1 MTLVRIKFSRRRLQV
16 HRDEHGVPHI
26 HAQDWEGA
34 LYGLGYMHAVD
45 RRTQMLFSRLVAQGR
60 MAQAIGP
67 RPELLEMDRFFRRVG
82 LFVGLDEE
90 VAALSAAD
98 RRLLEAYCQGVN
110 DAMQQAGSTLPMWW
124 VGLDPKPWNPK
135 SVLLIGSLV
144 NYGSLVIG
152 QLREE
157 RLLLELI
164 QLGAPE
170 DRLRELFEPLLDQAD
185 FRLLGQVKLAARL
198 SDEALALLSDLPRM
212 AGSNA
217 WAVAPQRSKTG
228 HALLAADPHLEVNR
242 LPAIWYEAVLR
253 WGEQEYLMGA
263 TLPGT
268 PIVAVGRTRHLA
280 WGVTHYKGDVADYF
294 VEHCRRRKG
303 QWHYR
308 RGKHYRPFQVRQEV
322 IHRKGEEPEVLRVY
336 SNELGVLEG
345 DPDRLGEGYL
355 LLEAWTGR
363 REGSARSMAAWLHLA
378 EQEQCQQA
386 MRLVRTI
393 QQPSLCW
400 VFADRR
406 GEIAMQVNGAFPLR
420 PPGANGVVPLPAW
433 KEENHWQGLVPT
445 RRLVRRR
452 TPKRGYLVAAND
464 PLNPRRGPKLVTLP
478 VHDYRKRRIEQRLAE
493 LDQATVEDMQQIQ
506 YDVVSLQARELLPVL
521 LPLLPP
527 GPIKEELSAWDGSY
541 TPESRAATLF
551 TLLYG
556 NLVWELA
563 HLRTRRRK
571 RKGITWQQ
579 LLYAATQLGYSTSL
593 LTALDRLLHKART
606 RAWWK
611 DRRELAQ
618 ALAKAAEAIDP
629 EKIEPWGQY
638 NSFQFVNR
646 FIEGPWMGRALGFH
660 TGQLPMPGCFAT
672 PFQGSLT
679 RLGQRETS
687 YAPSYHF
694 VTDLGTDVAW
704 TNLPGGP
711 SESGF
716 SRWYKSGIARWLEG
730 RYKVLNPLD
739 AGQPPQPEQ
748 DGRPGAQQSDKP
760 APESAPAQEDRNEQQ
775 PAGQTEPEA
784 AEPKES

>member
-1 MTLVRIKFSRRRLQV
+1 MRPLADSAAAMKPVRVKFSRRPLTI

-26 HAQDWEGA
+26 QAQDWEGA

-45 RRTQMLFSRLVAQGR
+45 RRTQMLFGRLVAQGR
-60 MAQAIGP
+60 MAQAVGA
-67 RPELLEMDRFFRRVG
+67 RPDLLEMDRFFRRVG
-82 LFVGLDEE
+82 LYVGLDEE
-90 VAALSAAD
+90 VAALSETD

-124 VGLDPKPWNPK
+124 VGLDPQPWNAK
-135 SVLLIGSLV
+135 SVLLLGALV

-164 QLGAPE
+164 QLGAPP
-170 DRLRELFEPLLDQAD
+170 DRLRELFEPLLDEAD
-185 FRLLGQVKLAARL
+185 FRLLAQVKLATRL
-198 SDEALALLSDLPRM
+198 SDEAMALLADLPRM

-217 WAVAPQRSKTG
+217 WAVSPQRSASG

-253 WGEQEYLMGA
+253 WGEGEYLMGA

-268 PIVAVGRTRHLA
+268 PIVAVGRSRHLA

-294 VEHCRRRKG
+294 IEHCRKRKG

-308 RGKHYRPFQVRQEV
+308 RGKRYLPFQVRQEV

-336 SNELGVLEG
+336 YNQLGVLEG
-345 DPDRLGEGYL
+345 DPDQLGEGYL

-363 REGSARSMAAWLHLA
+363 RPGVARSMAAWLHLA
-378 EQEQCQQA
+378 SQQQCQQA

-400 VFADRR
+400 IFADRR
-406 GEIAMQVNGAFPLR
+406 GEIALQVNGAFPLR

-433 KEENHWQGLVPT
+433 RTENHWQGLVPH
-445 RRLVRRR
+445 RHLPRKRS
-452 TPKRGYLVAAND
+452 PKRGYLVAAND
-464 PLNPRRGPKLVTLP
+464 PLNPRRGPTLVTLP
-478 VHDYRKRRIEQRLAE
+478 VHDYRKRRIEEVLGQWP
-493 LDQATVEDMQQIQ
+493 QATAEQMQQLQ

-521 LPLLPP
+521 LPLLPE
-527 GPIKEELSAWDGSY
+527 GPLKEELSAWDGSY
-541 TPESRAATLF
+541 DPESRAATLF

-556 NLVWELA
+556 SLVWELA
-563 HLRTRRRK
+563 HLGTRK
-571 RKGITWQQ
+571 RKRKTLSWQQ
-579 LLYAATQLGYSTSL
+579 LLYAGTQLGYSTSL
-593 LTALDRLLHKART
+593 LTCVDRLLKKKST
-606 RAWWK
+606 RSWWK
-611 DRRELAQ
+611 DRQELAQ
-618 ALAKAAEAIDP
+618 LVRKAARAIDV
-629 EKIEPWGQY
+629 EKVEPWGRF

-646 FIEGPWMGRALGFH
+646 FFEGPWMGRALGFH

-672 PFQGSLT
+672 PFQGFLA
-679 RLGQRETS
+679 RVGRRETT

-694 VTDLGTDVAW
+694 VTDLGQDLAW

-716 SRWYKSGIARWLEG
+716 SRWYKSGIAAWLEG
-730 RYKVLNPLD
+730 RYKLLAPFPEPK
-739 AGQPPQPEQ
+739 AAPPEQ
-748 DGRPGAQQSDKP
+748 DGRPGAQTAKR
-760 APESAPAQEDRNEQQ
+760 SAPA
-775 PAGQTEPEA
+775 EA
-784 AEPKES
+784 TATSKKKQRELSA